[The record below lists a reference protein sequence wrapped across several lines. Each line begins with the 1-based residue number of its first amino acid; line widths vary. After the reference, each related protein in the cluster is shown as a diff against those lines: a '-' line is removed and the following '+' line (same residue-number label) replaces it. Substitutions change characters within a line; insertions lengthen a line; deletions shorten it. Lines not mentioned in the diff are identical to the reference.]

1 MITDIQRAEALDE
14 ARHLESV
21 YADMP
26 AMDAIR
32 ELCLEVA
39 LARVELDSF
48 READVPLERP

>member
-1 MITDIQRAEALDE
+1 MITDIQRADALDK

-39 LARVELDSF
+39 LARVELDTY
-48 READVPLERP
+48 REAGK